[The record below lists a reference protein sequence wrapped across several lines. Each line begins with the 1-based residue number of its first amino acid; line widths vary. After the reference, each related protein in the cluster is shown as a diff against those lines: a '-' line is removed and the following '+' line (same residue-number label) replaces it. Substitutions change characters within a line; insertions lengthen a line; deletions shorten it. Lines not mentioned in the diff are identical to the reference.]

1 MCFYQSRI
9 NFRGMRKYKTTTFLL
24 VFGIT
29 ICFFSSCGN
38 SNDSMAKFIEER
50 DSIMRVSQEQEK
62 ELNELNTIVTT
73 IAAGLDSIAMQESI
87 LCSNKDK
94 DGVLLSREQIMQN
107 LRFFEELLEKQRNK
121 IQQLQDSIKSGNGA
135 GIEKMKT
142 IVAFLNQQLAE
153 KDAVIQQLKKD
164 IGNKNRDIR
173 ELRTTM
179 ASMRTTMEKA
189 EKKNQILNEALSV
202 QDETI
207 NECYIKI
214 GTKKELQRAGILKG
228 GFLSKKK
235 VNYSGIDKS
244 MFTPVDIRDFREI
257 RLRSNKPK
265 ILTPVPSGDSFALIK
280 NGDGTCTLSIKNATK
295 FWSLSNYLIIQL

>member
-1 MCFYQSRI
+1 MNKGSISFFAFI
-9 NFRGMRKYKTTTFLL
+9 L
-24 VFGIT
+24 IT
-29 ICFFSSCGN
+29 CFFSSCGN
-38 SNDSMAKFIEER
+38 SNDGMAKFIEER

-121 IQQLQDSIKSGNGA
+121 IQQLQDSIKSVNGA

-257 RLRSNKPK
+257 RLRSSKPK
-265 ILTPVPSGDSFALIK
+265 ILTPLPSGDSFVLIK

>member
-1 MCFYQSRI
+1 MNKGSISFFAFI
-9 NFRGMRKYKTTTFLL
+9 L
-24 VFGIT
+24 IT
-29 ICFFSSCGN
+29 CFFSSCGN
-38 SNDSMAKFIEER
+38 SNDGMAKFIEER

-121 IQQLQDSIKSGNGA
+121 IQQLQDSIKSVNGA

-164 IGNKNRDIR
+164 IGNKNKDIR
-173 ELRTTM
+173 ELRTAM

-265 ILTPVPSGDSFALIK
+265 ILTPVPFGDSFALIK